1 MILND
6 DLCMDLFAWFR
17 VSFVVK
23 NLPAGATP
31 RVCFLPN
38 VRGPKYAKINRGGQN
53 LSSWERNLSDHV
65 LYGCGIFKPLVEG
78 IDFVS

>member
-6 DLCMDLFAWFR
+6 DLCMKLLAWFR
-17 VSFVVK
+17 VSFGVK

-31 RVCFLPN
+31 RVCLLSATCD
-38 VRGPKYAKINRGGQN
+38 RAKINRGGQN

-78 IDFVS
+78 IYFVS

>member
-31 RVCFLPN
+31 RVCFLHLSAKCE
-38 VRGPKYAKINRGGQN
+38 RAKIKRGGQN

>member
-31 RVCFLPN
+31 RVCFPHLSAKCE
-38 VRGPKYAKINRGGQN
+38 RAKIKRGGQN
-53 LSSWERNLSDHV
+53 LSSWGRNLSDHV